1 MNDILATSII
11 EKVEAQGN
19 KIAEI
24 EAALKNL
31 PGNIPGIE
39 EIKNIL
45 ESIKGIVESIYFP
58 VQEMKELSKNVTE
71 YRKQLSQPVHNSVRH
86 HHHFPKIA
94 WITAVFFVALL
105 IVCPGWYM
113 TETALKAYK
122 ANDTKY
128 RYLKLNPNK
137 ALMQLLFYIDSIYR
151 LDPDMRDS
159 VIQKEEDISRLFVLE
174 REAESMKK
182 ETEELK
188 RKVKRK

>member
-11 EKVEAQGN
+11 EKIETQGN

-45 ESIKGIVESIYFP
+45 ESIKGIVENIYFP
-58 VQEMKELSKNVTE
+58 VQEMKELSKTVTE
-71 YRKQLSQPVHNSVRH
+71 YRKQLSQPVHNLVRH

-94 WITAVFFVALL
+94 WITAVFFVALI

-113 TETALKAYK
+113 TGTALKAFK

-137 ALMQLLFYIDSIYR
+137 ALMQMLFYTDSLYR
-151 LDPDMRDS
+151 QDINMRDS
-159 VIQKEEDISRLFVLE
+159 VIQKEEDLSRLFVLE